1 MEGED
6 VLKLSYTAKVEDNE
20 KLLKNVAKKHLL
32 LSNRLFNKLKL
43 EKHIYIN
50 KREAF
55 ANDVIKTGDI
65 ITVDL
70 DYKEEDNTIPQ
81 KGDLEILYEDDWYIA
96 VNKPASMVV
105 HPCSY
110 HPNNTLANYIKY
122 YLNNDKK
129 IRPVNR
135 LDNGTSGIV
144 LFAKNEYA
152 QELFKNTKE
161 VTKEYIA
168 IVEGKLDIKEG
179 TIDAPIARKEGSII
193 ERCVDF
199 DKGQRAITH
208 YKVKKELK
216 YTDLKIK
223 NKMYD
228 KEDDIVSQVIVQLE
242 TGRTHQIRVHFSYI
256 NHPLVGDGLYNEKYK
271 KFKDDTNQILHAFR
285 LEFIHPILNKKIII
299 KSNFDIEKYIKK

>member
-1 MEGED
+1 MKGED
-6 VLKLSYTAKVEDNE
+6 VLKLSYTAKVEDND

-32 LSNRLFNKLKL
+32 LSNRFFNKLKL

-50 KREAF
+50 NKEAF
-55 ANDVIKTGDI
+55 ANDVIKTGDT

-70 DYKEEDNTIPQ
+70 DYDEEDNTIAQ
-81 KGDLEILYEDDWYIA
+81 KSNLDILYEDDWYIA
-96 VNKPASMVV
+96 VNKPSAMVV

-110 HPNNTLANYIKY
+110 HPDHTLANYIKY
-122 YLNNDKK
+122 YLNNNKK

-152 QELFKNTKE
+152 QELFKNIKN

-168 IVEGKLDIKEG
+168 IVEGKLDKKEG

-193 ERCVDF
+193 ERCVNY

-208 YKVKKELK
+208 YKVLEEYKDRTKVLV
-216 YTDLKIK
+216 
-223 NKMYD
+223 N
-228 KEDDIVSQVIVQLE
+228 LE
-242 TGRTHQIRVHFSYI
+242 TGRTHQIRVHFAYI
-256 NHPLVGDGLYNEKYK
+256 GHPLVGDSLYNEKYFGK
-271 KFKDDTNQILHAFR
+271 KDISSQELHAYR
-285 LEFIHPILNKKIII
+285 LEFKHPINGNYVNIICKKG
-299 KSNFDIEKYIKK
+299 